1 MLCEMCRWTGPDWRD
16 ADILPQLLCSCDGV
30 ELNLRWNC
38 SYALMFSW
46 SCPFSHTL
54 LMSILSYSTHALLL
68 LYCSL
73 PCGTSL
79 HASVAPI
86 FCIISLQL
94 CIANSPCCTTLPF
107 DLRHAR
113 SNSCGSNC
121 SSPACVKNKIKLFRA
136 GAAITSF
143 TTIRIARPSH
153 CAY

>member
-1 MLCEMCRWTGPDWRD
+1 MRYVVGRRD
-16 ADILPQLLCSCDGV
+16 ADILPQLLCSCEGIDYAGTA
-30 ELNLRWNC
+30 LC
-38 SYALMFSW
+38 SYALMVM
-46 SCPFSHTL
+46 L
-54 LMSILSYSTHALLL
+54 LLSYSTHALCHAKFPSHTLL
-68 LYCSL
+68 VPSAMLNSPLMLL
-73 PCGTSL
+73 PCEL
-79 HASVAPI
+79 R
-86 FCIISLQL
+86 FMLLSLQL